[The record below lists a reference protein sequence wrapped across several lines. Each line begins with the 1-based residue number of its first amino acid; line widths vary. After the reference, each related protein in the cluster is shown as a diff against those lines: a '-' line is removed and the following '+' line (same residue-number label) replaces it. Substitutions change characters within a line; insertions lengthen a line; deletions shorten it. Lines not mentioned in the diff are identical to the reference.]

1 MELVRELTSDA
12 PAGEITRDTVLSDV
26 GFDSLACAEFAAA
39 VQERFGLDLADG
51 EVTAVTTAGQ
61 LAEVVDGAAA
71 AGLRD
76 PGIPL
81 GLGRFQGA
89 AKRAIGGA
97 MGWWF
102 DLQITHPERMPS
114 DGPVAM
120 CMNHESALDIPAAV
134 AASPRPITF
143 MAKKELFNSSG
154 TARFV
159 HELGGFSVE
168 RGAFDLRAVEIAL
181 AVLARGQVLGM
192 YPEGTRTPGE
202 LLPFLPGAAWAG
214 LKTGAPLLPVAI
226 QGTEAAMPPHRRVP
240 KRVPIRVSFG
250 EPIAVEPVEEPA
262 LRRKEALRLTG
273 ELRAR
278 VAGMLQARP
287 AVG

>member
-1 MELVRELTSDA
+1 MGLVRELAPDA
-12 PAGEITRDTVLSDV
+12 PAGEIGRDTVLSDV
-26 GFDSLACAEFAAA
+26 GFDSIACAEFAAA

-61 LAEVVDGAAA
+61 LAEVVGGAAA

-76 PGIPL
+76 PDVPV
-81 GLGRFQGA
+81 GLGRFQGV
-89 AKRAIGGA
+89 AKRVVSGA
-97 MGWWF
+97 MQWWF
-102 DLQITHPERMPS
+102 ELEVMEAEHMPS
-114 DGPVAM
+114 AGPVVM
-120 CMNHESALDIPAAV
+120 CMNHESALDIPVAV

-143 MAKKELFNSSG
+143 MAKKELFRSPG

-168 RGAFDLRAVEIAL
+168 RGAYDLRAVEIAL
-181 AVLARGQVLGM
+181 GVLARGQVLGM
-192 YPEGTRTPGE
+192 YPEGTRTPGV
-202 LLPFLPGAAWAG
+202 LLPFLPGAAWVA

-240 KRVPIRVSFG
+240 RRVPIRASFG
-250 EPIAVEPVEEPA
+250 EPIAVDRVDDA
-262 LRRKEALRLTG
+262 AVRRKEALRLTG

-287 AVG
+287 TVG